1 MALYGGIAAFE
12 LRTQSKSLVNY
23 IYKKNIMLRIEIDR
37 VEGDF
42 GFEARDAYG
51 HTARLDTSP
60 ETGGQNF
67 GIRPM
72 QMVLMALGGCS
83 GIDVVSIL
91 KKQRQTITR
100 YHMVIEGER
109 EKGKEPSLWTI
120 IQMTFELDGTIDAE
134 KAKRACQLSIEKYC
148 SVAETLRRAGAN
160 ITWKIILNGN
170 GI

>member
-1 MALYGGIAAFE
+1 MI
-12 LRTQSKSLVNY
+12 
-23 IYKKNIMLRIEIDR
+23 RIEINR

-72 QMVLMALGGCS
+72 QMLTMGLGACS
-83 GIDVVSIL
+83 GIDVISIL
-91 KKQRQTITR
+91 KKQRQTVTR
-100 YHMVIEGER
+100 YKTTIDGER
-109 EKGKEPSLWTI
+109 EKGVEPSLWTDI
-120 IQMTFELDGTIDAE
+120 EMVFEMDGEIDPE

-148 SVAETLRRAGAN
+148 SVAETLRRAGAK
-160 ITWKIILNGN
+160 ITWKIILNGTELPN
-170 GI
+170 G